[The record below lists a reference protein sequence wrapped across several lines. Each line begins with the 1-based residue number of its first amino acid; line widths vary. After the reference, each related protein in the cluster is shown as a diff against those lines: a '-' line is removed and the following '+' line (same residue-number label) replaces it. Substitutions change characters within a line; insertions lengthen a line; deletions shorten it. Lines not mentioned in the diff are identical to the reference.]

1 MNVGPRTPSQTE
13 VLDTFAVEPT
23 HDRRTLER
31 YLRSYPQF
39 ASALCQL
46 SFELNRTDL
55 VEEPLTAADETLVAR
70 AWSRRVALDGSQAV
84 NPLAR
89 LSPTERRSVAQDL
102 GVKVQ
107 IMSLFR
113 EARIA
118 IDTVPAA
125 FMRRFAD
132 RLKTGGDA
140 LARDLSVPA
149 PATAQAFKADGK
161 PEANR
166 GIDFE
171 RALRESGAT
180 QDEIAALLQDS

>member
-1 MNVGPRTPSQTE
+1 MTVGPRTPSQTE

-55 VEEPLTAADETLVAR
+55 VEGPLTAADETLVAR
-70 AWSRRVALDGSQAV
+70 AWSRRVALDGSHAE
-84 NPLAR
+84 NPLAS
-89 LSPTERRSVAQDL
+89 LSPIERRSVARDL
-102 GVKVQ
+102 GIKVQ
-107 IMSLFR
+107 IITLFR

-118 IDTVPAA
+118 IDTVPIS

-132 RLKTGGDA
+132 RLRTGVDA
-140 LARDLSVPA
+140 LAMGLSVPA
-149 PATAQAFKADGK
+149 PATAQAFKANGK
-161 PEANR
+161 PAANR
-166 GIDFE
+166 GVGFE

-180 QDEIAALLQDS
+180 DDEIAALLQDS